1 MSLDLA
7 LRLTEVL
14 LSFAVLQRAA
24 EHIVGGDRPIYA
36 PQAVCAALV
45 LLNLPIPGLI
55 WVLWAACLLPL
66 WRFQGPYNGGA
77 DKMLL
82 LVTTCLALTSIAPGS
97 ALAEGAMGY
106 LAVQLTLSYFISG
119 WVKIRNVEWRSGR
132 ALAEVFAYS
141 IYPVTANSRGWS
153 DWPRLLRAV
162 SLAVIIFEVL
172 FPLALVSPLTTALAL
187 ALAAGFHLSNALFLG
202 LNRFIWAWIS
212 AYPALIWAQGH
223 FLGHLLWPVG

>member
-7 LRLTEVL
+7 LRLTEIL
-14 LSFAVLQRAA
+14 LSLAVLQRAA
-24 EHIVGGDRPIYA
+24 EHMPGPDRLIYA
-36 PQAVCAALV
+36 PQALCAALL
-45 LLNLPIPGLI
+45 LLNLPIPGLS
-55 WVLWAACLLPL
+55 WALWATCLLPL

-77 DKMLL
+77 DKMVL
-82 LVTTCLALTSIAPGS
+82 LVTTCLALASTVPGS

-119 WVKIRNVEWRSGR
+119 WVKIRNADWRSGR
-132 ALAEVFAYS
+132 ALADVFAYS
-141 IYPVTANSRGWS
+141 IYPVTEAARGCS

-162 SLAVIIFEVL
+162 SLAVILFEVV
-172 FPLALVSPLTTALAL
+172 FPLALISPLTTALAL

-202 LNRFIWAWIS
+202 LNRFVWAWIS

-223 FLGHLLWPVG
+223 FVGQFLGAVG